1 MTGVIFCVDWFLLLL
16 VTTPMKRARSIPTI
30 ATIRI
35 SSRREKAFFIDE
47 SFSGWGSD
55 GWVIISFGCFRMTEF
70 AVDEEDG
77 ERGNYEAEDCSG
89 YGGRFFEDGA
99 KNTLIEEV
107 KRVEDEDDDSEGFE
121 GFVFHETSTSS
132 GSGSSAFVREDF
144 SFIDFATAWQSSSN
158 WKAAMRRSSFPIL
171 S

>member
-1 MTGVIFCVDWFLLLL
+1 
-16 VTTPMKRARSIPTI
+16 
-30 ATIRI
+30 
-35 SSRREKAFFIDE
+35 
-47 SFSGWGSD
+47 
-55 GWVIISFGCFRMTEF
+55 MTEF

-77 ERGNYEAEDCSG
+77 ERGNCEAEGCSC
-89 YGGRFFEDGA
+89 YGGGFFEVSA

-107 KRVEDEDDDSEGFE
+107 KRVENKDDDSEDFE

-158 WKAAMRRSSFPIL
+158 WKVAMRRSSSPIL